1 MTYRASASKQPAQ
14 NLNWLIGGGLAG
26 AAFIL
31 YLLTLAPTVL
41 EADGGEFQFVPWL
54 PGIAHPTGYPLYTLL
69 GWAWTH
75 VFPVGEVAWRMNL
88 LSAIFAAITVGV
100 TYGVARQ
107 LLDAGFP
114 DTPHL
119 ARIVGA
125 LMAAATF
132 AVIPTF
138 WSQAIIAEVYALH
151 ALFVALILWLALKW
165 GNENCSLGSRTG
177 KLLALTFGLSL
188 THHRTTVL
196 LLPALILFYWWY
208 YRDNLKKIS
217 TTRVS
222 VRLVLIYGLLLV
234 GPLCLYLYLPV
245 IAPATPYATLTLSDT
260 QTLVLYDNSLRGF
273 WEHVMGNVFTGEL
286 RPTAAGLD
294 RLRLTWQFLLEQVG
308 WTGVVMGVAGL
319 VFLWRHRQMDLL
331 LLTGLGFLAFITF
344 NLIYFIGDIFV
355 LFIPAWLIVCLWI
368 GLGVLGTADLA
379 AKHFVRRKTAFNPTP
394 AFRELRQRLGQ
405 GIYGLV
411 VIGVVFVLVFFMIVD
426 LAMRNTK
433 IAQQNI
439 FLARDRWQAVLDEP
453 IPEAAILLSND
464 RNEMMPMWYYQYVEQ
479 RRPDLLG
486 LFPLVVTD
494 PAYAN
499 IGRVLDQALASGR
512 PVYLIK
518 PMDGLGLKADLRPA
532 GMLFRASTIETEPTY
547 WYKATL
553 PEVTVQSTS
562 DITLTETIRLLGYDV
577 RPTEFTAGDE
587 ITVTLYWQP
596 VQPLTIDYTSFVH
609 LVNNAGQG
617 ITQSDHKP
625 GGDFYPSTFWQV
637 AEVLRDEHTLTIP
650 PDAPTGQYR
659 LRVGMYYQP
668 QPGQVNGMGSG
679 VEVGLLTLED

>member
-1 MTYRASASKQPAQ
+1 MTYRASASKRRHKS
-14 NLNWLIGGGLAG
+14 LDWLIGGGLAV

-75 VFPVGEVAWRMNL
+75 VFLVGEVAWRMNL
-88 LSAIFAAITVGV
+88 LSAIFAAVTVGV
-100 TYGVARQ
+100 TYGVGRQ
-107 LLDAGFP
+107 LLDAAFP
-114 DTPHL
+114 YTPYL
-119 ARIVGA
+119 ARIIAA

-132 AVIPTF
+132 AVTPTF
-138 WSQAIIAEVYALH
+138 WSQAVIAEVYAFH
-151 ALFVALILWLALKW
+151 ALFVAIILWLALKW
-165 GNENCSLGSRTG
+165 SNENCDLGSQTG
-177 KLLALTFGLSL
+177 RLLALTFGLSL

-196 LLPALILFYWWY
+196 LLPALILFYWWH
-208 YRDNLKKIS
+208 YRDNNKKIS
-217 TTRVS
+217 TPCVNA
-222 VRLVLIYGLLLV
+222 RLVLIYGLLLV
-234 GPLCLYLYLPV
+234 GPLCLYLYLPLV
-245 IAPATPYATLTLSDT
+245 APATPYTTLTLSDT
-260 QTLVLYDNSLRGF
+260 QTLVLYDNSLQGF
-273 WEHVMGNVFTGEL
+273 WEHVMGSVFTGEL

-294 RLRLTWQFLLEQVG
+294 RLRLTCQFLLEQVG
-308 WTGVVMGVAGL
+308 LMGIVMAMAGL
-319 VFLWRHRQMDLL
+319 AFLWRHRQIDLL
-331 LLTGLGFLAFITF
+331 LLTGLGFLAFTTF

-379 AKHFVRRKTAFNPTP
+379 AKHFVRRKTAHNPTP
-394 AFRELRQRLGQ
+394 VFRELRQRLGQ

-411 VIGVVFVLVFFMIVD
+411 VIGVVIVLMFVLVID
-426 LAMRNTK
+426 LAMRNIWTG
-433 IAQQNI
+433 QQNN
-439 FLARDRWQAVLDEP
+439 FLARDRWQAILDEP

-518 PMDGLGLKADLRPA
+518 PMDGLGLKADLLPE
-532 GMLFRASTIETEPTY
+532 GTLFRASTGKTEPTY
-547 WYKATL
+547 WHRATL
-553 PEVTVQSTS
+553 PEVTIQSTG
-562 DITLTETIRLLGYDV
+562 DIILTETIRLLGYDV
-577 RPTEFTAGDE
+577 KPTEFTAGDD

-609 LVNNAGQG
+609 LVNSAGQG

-637 AEVLRDEHTLTIP
+637 AEVLRDEHTLTVP
-650 PDAPTGQYR
+650 PSTPTGQYH

-668 QPGQVNGMGSG
+668 QPGQVYGMGSG
-679 VEVGLLTLED
+679 VEIGLLTLED